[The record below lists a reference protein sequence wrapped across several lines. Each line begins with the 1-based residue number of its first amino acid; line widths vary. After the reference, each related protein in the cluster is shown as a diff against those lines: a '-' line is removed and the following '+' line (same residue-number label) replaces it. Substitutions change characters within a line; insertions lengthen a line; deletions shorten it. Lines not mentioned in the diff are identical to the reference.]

1 MKARILV
8 DNVTQSDL
16 KPEWGLSVWIE
27 YEGHSIL
34 LDTGASGL
42 FAENA
47 EAMGISISKAEFAV
61 LSHAHYDHGDGLDC
75 FFERNP
81 AAKVYLQKGI
91 QENCYSRN
99 DGPFEKYIGLKKG
112 LLSQYADRFC
122 YVEGAFSP
130 VPGVTLLSH
139 TTPGLEKT
147 GERAGM
153 LRWENGGWRPD
164 DFRHEQSLIFETASG
179 LVIFNSCSHAGV
191 DCIIKETAAAF
202 PGKHI
207 EALIGGFHLFR
218 STDGEVRSLA
228 ERIRETEI
236 RRLYTGHCTGDR
248 AMEILKEEFG
258 DQIEQLYTGME
269 IEIP

>member
-8 DNVTQSDL
+8 DNVTKSDL

-75 FFERNP
+75 FFEQNP

-164 DFRHEQSLIFETASG
+164 DFRHEQSLIFETGSG

-218 STDGEVRSLA
+218 STDG
-228 ERIRETEI
+228 
-236 RRLYTGHCTGDR
+236 
-248 AMEILKEEFG
+248 
-258 DQIEQLYTGME
+258 
-269 IEIP
+269 

>member
-1 MKARILV
+1 
-8 DNVTQSDL
+8 
-16 KPEWGLSVWIE
+16 
-27 YEGHSIL
+27 
-34 LDTGASGL
+34 
-42 FAENA
+42 
-47 EAMGISISKAEFAV
+47 
-61 LSHAHYDHGDGLDC
+61 
-75 FFERNP
+75 
-81 AAKVYLQKGI
+81 
-91 QENCYSRN
+91 
-99 DGPFEKYIGLKKG
+99 
-112 LLSQYADRFC
+112 
-122 YVEGAFSP
+122 
-130 VPGVTLLSH
+130 
-139 TTPGLEKT
+139 
-147 GERAGM
+147 M

-164 DFRHEQSLIFETASG
+164 DFRHEQSLIFETAFG

-228 ERIRETEI
+228 ERIRETGI